1 MEKRHLILP
10 KRRVVSKQM
19 EKVHLIRATLWIQQK
34 SDRLSVVYPTA
45 IFYKWI
51 IADKLDVQIPL
62 KLIHRAQEL
71 YIKLLKSVNPP
82 PPMI

>member
-10 KRRVVSKQM
+10 KRRVGSKQM
-19 EKVHLIRATLWIQQK
+19 GKVHLIRPTLWIQQK
-34 SDRLSVVYPTA
+34 SDRLSVVYPT

-82 PPMI
+82 PQMI